1 MEIKETLV
9 ITFLIVII
17 IILIFSKISVSL
29 SGSDSG
35 YNNNIYAS
43 QNRNQNQL
51 VNMMSSPTP
60 AYNVNDLISNDV
72 KKQLNTLNNQFY
84 VNPNQSLY

>member
-29 SGSDSG
+29 SGSGDSG
-35 YNNNIYAS
+35 NNNMYAS
-43 QNRNQNQL
+43 QNKNVML
-51 VNMMSSPTP
+51 TP
-60 AYNVNDLISNDV
+60 APTYNNVNDLISNDV
-72 KKQLNTLNNQFY
+72 KKQLNSLHNQFY
-84 VNPNQSLY
+84 FNDCRK

>member
-29 SGSDSG
+29 SGSGDSG
-35 YNNNIYAS
+35 DSGRNNMYAS
-43 QNRNQNQL
+43 QNKNVIL
-51 VNMMSSPTP
+51 TP
-60 AYNVNDLISNDV
+60 APTYNNVNDLISNDV
-72 KKQLNTLNNQFY
+72 KKQLNSLHNQFY
-84 VNPNQSLY
+84 FNDCRK

>member
-29 SGSDSG
+29 SGSGVSG
-35 YNNNIYAS
+35 SNNMYAS
-43 QNRNQNQL
+43 QNKNVML
-51 VNMMSSPTP
+51 TP
-60 AYNVNDLISNDV
+60 APTYNNVNDLISNDV
-72 KKQLNTLNNQFY
+72 KKQLNSLHNQFY
-84 VNPNQSLY
+84 FNDCRK

>member
-29 SGSDSG
+29 SGSGDSG
-35 YNNNIYAS
+35 SNNIYAS
-43 QNRNQNQL
+43 KNQNMPI
-51 VNMMSSPTP
+51 NMASIPTP
-60 AYNVNDLISNDV
+60 TYNVNDLISNDV
-72 KKQLNTLNNQFY
+72 KKQLNSLHNQFY
-84 VNPNQSLY
+84 FNNCRK